1 MEQGNRK
8 ALLQMLIMLSQP
20 VESTLK
26 ELARF
31 GWDSAEEL
39 AVLEF
44 RHIDRILRRYVD
56 GELNASVVEGWA
68 NAIEGRDDIG
78 YSEKDSAS
86 LKQFIFELANPELNQ
101 ALSHDLARSILV
113 RTQGIGAD
121 KRLD

>member
-39 AVLEF
+39 AVFEF